1 MTDHIPISMSVNVE
15 HILVLSRNGN
25 SINTKKWD
33 WSTFTKKD
41 ILSSYAHTDKPLSN
55 IYLPRDAITCSDVNC
70 KDVKHA
76 NIYAS
81 CIMV

>member
-1 MTDHIPISMSVNVE
+1 MEIVSTQK
-15 HILVLSRNGN
+15 NGTGQP
-25 SINTKKWD
+25 SQRKT
-33 WSTFTKKD
+33 SY
-41 ILSSYAHTDKPLSN
+41 YAHTDKPLSN